1 MKKIFILLLAVTLL
15 GCQKD
20 NIKATVPKIPQPER
34 TPDPEAMT
42 ECVKPLPLEDDSFG
56 AVVRKLSEY
65 ISGFDQCEDKRGS
78 LQEFIER
85 K

>member
-1 MKKIFILLLAVTLL
+1 MKNLLLILILVMLA

-20 NIKATVPKIPQPER
+20 NIKATVPELPQQER
-34 TPDPEAMT
+34 SPDPEAMT
-42 ECVKPLPLEDDSFG
+42 QCQKPLPLEDDSFG

-65 ISGFDQCEDKRGS
+65 IGLFDECSGKRDS
-78 LQEFIER
+78 LQDFIER